1 MAKVIST
8 VLNLKNNMSAG
19 LVRVSGDLKKMNKDV
34 KAASFQV
41 AKMADDFQK
50 KVSKITGAAVKLT
63 AAGAGIAASF
73 ALKTGLAEAMDLEGF
88 RTQLETATKD
98 AKRAGEVM
106 KYAIDLANR
115 TPFEGGELV
124 SAASSLEMFG
134 LKTERWLPVLGD
146 AAAGVNRS
154 MADVQSGFIKA
165 ATTGDFASL
174 RDTLS
179 VTKEMVVEYSKANFG
194 KSFLNSKGQIKD
206 AELLQD
212 ALEGLLNE
220 RYAGGMEKLAK
231 TMKGVWS
238 TITGVTKNSLARIV
252 GMQNDGAV
260 KSGSLLDFI
269 RKKATAFGDMLTKW
283 QNDGTLDRIAKQ
295 ATEGFQK
302 LLDVIGK
309 LGKFAAEHKEAIIGV
324 AAAIGGLAVG
334 TKAADGILKVVNV
347 FGMLKKVLFVV
358 NEGALALK
366 PGGWIVLGVTALVTA
381 FTVAYRK
388 SETFRNK
395 VNELVGKL
403 KEFAANLKAE
413 LVPRLKELYGW
424 FQEHVVPVVQ
434 DFINLCGVIW
444 QQLQPLFAWLA
455 ETFGPVVAAAFE
467 QIKSVMA
474 DVFAGIKMIAE
485 GVMGALGGIIDFLTG
500 VFTGDWSMAW
510 EGIKKIFS
518 GVWSAL
524 VGIVK
529 APINLIIDGINFLI
543 RGLNSLVNIKIP
555 DWVPESLGGGKTF
568 GLAIPEIP
576 HFALGT
582 QYFGGGLARINE
594 RGGEVVNLP
603 NGSRVI
609 PADKSRAAGGN
620 ITLNITVQG
629 NVIGNHQFINEMGGE
644 ITRRVRLAI
653 ANT

>member
-1 MAKVIST
+1 MAKTIST
-8 VLNLKNNMSAG
+8 ILNLKNNMSGG
-19 LVRVSGDLKKMNKDV
+19 LVKISGHLKKMDRNIQS
-34 KAASFQV
+34 ASAGVTRMANNFQ
-41 AKMADDFQK
+41 Q
-50 KVSKITGAAVKLT
+50 KVSKITSAAAKLVT
-63 AAGAGIAASF
+63 AGAGIAASF
-73 ALKTGLAEAMDLEGF
+73 ALKTGLSEAMDLEGF

-134 LKTERWLPVLGD
+134 LKSERWLPVLGD

-179 VTKEMVVEYSKANFG
+179 VTKDMVVEYSKANFG
-194 KSFLNSKGQIKD
+194 KNFMNSKGQITD
-206 AELLQD
+206 AALLQD

-231 TMKGVWS
+231 TTKGVWS

-252 GMQNDGAV
+252 GMQNDGTV

-269 RKKATAFGDMLTKW
+269 RKKATELGDLLTRW

-295 ATEGFQK
+295 ATEGLQK
-302 LLDVIGK
+302 LLDVIAK
-309 LGKFAAEHKEAIIGV
+309 LGKFAAEHKEKIVGV
-324 AAAIGGLAVG
+324 ASAIAGIAIGTKVASGVVKMVNAFKMLGRVFLVVSKGAV
-334 TKAADGILKVVNV
+334 AFSPA
-347 FGMLKKVLFVV
+347 
-358 NEGALALK
+358 
-366 PGGWIVLGVTALVTA
+366 GWIVLGVTALVTA
-381 FTVAYRK
+381 FTTAYRK

-395 VNELVGKL
+395 INALAGKL
-403 KEFAANLKAE
+403 KELAANLKAE
-413 LVPRLKELYGW
+413 LIPKLKDLYGW
-424 FQEHVVPVVQ
+424 FQEHIMPVVR
-434 DFINLCGVIW
+434 DFIDLCGIIW
-444 QQLQPLFAWLA
+444 QQLQPLLAWLS

-467 QIKSVMA
+467 QIKSVA
-474 DVFAGIKMIAE
+474 SDLFSGIKMAVE
-485 GVMGALGGIIDFLTG
+485 GIMSALGGIITFLTG
-500 VFTGDWSMAW
+500 VFTGDWSKAW
-510 EGIKKIFS
+510 EGIKQIFS
-518 GVWSAL
+518 GVWKAL
-524 VGIVK
+524 AGIVK
-529 APINLIIDGINFLI
+529 APINMIIDGINFLI
-543 RGLNSLVNIKIP
+543 RGLNQLVSIKIP
-555 DWVPESLGGGKTF
+555 DWVPEGLGGGQTF

-582 QYFGGGLARINE
+582 QYFGGGPARINE
-594 RGGEVVNLP
+594 RGGEIVDLP

-609 PADKSRAAGGN
+609 PADKSRAVGGG

-629 NVIGNHQFINEMGGE
+629 NVIGNRQFINEMGGE
-644 ITRRVRLAI
+644 ITRRVRIAI
-653 ANT
+653 ANA

>member
-1 MAKVIST
+1 MAKTIST
-8 VLNLKNNMSAG
+8 ILNLKNNMSGG
-19 LVRVSGDLKKMNKDV
+19 LVKISGDLKKMDKNV
-34 KAASFQV
+34 QSASASVTRMANNFQQKA
-41 AKMADDFQK
+41 
-50 KVSKITGAAVKLT
+50 SKITSAAAKLM

-179 VTKEMVVEYSKANFG
+179 VTKEMVEEYSKANFG

-220 RYAGGMEKLAK
+220 RYAGGMEKLSQ
-231 TMKGVWS
+231 TTKGVWS

-252 GMQNDGAV
+252 GMQNDGTV

-269 RKKATAFGDMLTKW
+269 RKKATEFGDLLMKW
-283 QNDGTLDRIAKQ
+283 QNDGTLDKIAKQ

-302 LLDVIGK
+302 LLDVIGE
-309 LGKFAAEHKEAIIGV
+309 LGKFALEHKETIIGV
-324 AAAIGGLAVG
+324 ASAIAGMAVG
-334 TKAADGILKVVNV
+334 TKAVSGIVKLVNGVKMLGRVFWVVS
-347 FGMLKKVLFVV
+347 K
-358 NEGALALK
+358 GAVAFS
-366 PGGWIVLGVTALVTA
+366 PAGWIVLGITALVTA
-381 FTVAYRK
+381 FVTAYRK

-395 VNELVGKL
+395 VNELAGRL

-424 FQEHVVPVVQ
+424 FQDRVVPVVQ
-434 DFINLCGVIW
+434 DFINLCGIVW
-444 QQLQPLFAWLA
+444 QKLQPLFAWLA

-467 QIKSVMA
+467 QIKSVMS
-474 DVFAGIKMIAE
+474 DVFEGVKMIVD
-485 GVMGALGGIIDFLTG
+485 GVIGALGGVIDFLTG
-500 VFTGDWSMAW
+500 VFTGDWALAW
-510 EGIKKIFS
+510 EGVKKIFS
-518 GVWSAL
+518 GVWEAL

-609 PADKSRAAGGN
+609 PADKSRAADGGVN
-620 ITLNITVQG
+620 VYVTVQG
-629 NVIGNHQFINEMGGE
+629 NVIGNQQFINEMGGE
-644 ITRRVRLAI
+644 ITRRVRIAI
-653 ANT
+653 ANV